1 MKTAIVTGGCSG
13 IGLGLVKH
21 LLSKQPDKDDGDDDE
36 WRVVIADLRPEAYEK
51 VSSGLDPARH
61 KFIETDV
68 ASWDSQLAMVKEAFS
83 WSGGKIDFFA
93 ANAGTAEG
101 EHLLDPTKDDLDSD
115 PTIPSMKCT
124 QVNQV
129 AVFYGLK
136 MFVHYARVTNRALKK
151 EAEARQKNGGGGGD
165 GGGGEQQRRQAG
177 KGQYNPKFVIT
188 SSCSA
193 LYPFPI
199 VVQYAATKAS
209 LVSLVRS
216 VGRNLLA
223 SDNVAVNC
231 IMPAYVDT
239 GLTPNEVTELWPREW
254 VTPLSTMNRAY
265 DELISEDGTVQQDGK
280 SDGRNNKIKAGKCV
294 ECVVDR
300 LYYRRG
306 VEFADKSQKF
316 LIEESFHPDGVWMRG
331 MMERERKGGYAG

>member
-1 MKTAIVTGGCSG
+1 MKAKSTHPLWFIRQTCVSGCSG

-21 LLSKQPDKDDGDDDE
+21 LLSKSDEE
-36 WRVVIADLRPEAYEK
+36 WRVVVADLRPEAYEK
-51 VSSGLDPARH
+51 VKSELDPARH

-68 ASWDSQLAMVKEAFS
+68 ASWDSQLSMVKEAFS
-83 WSGGKIDFFA
+83 WSGVGRIDFFA
-93 ANAGTAEG
+93 ANAGTTEG
-101 EHLLDPTKDDLDSD
+101 EHLLDPTKDDLDAD
-115 PTIPSMKCT
+115 PTMPSMRCT

-136 MFVHYARVTNRALKK
+136 MFLHYARVTNRALK
-151 EAEARQKNGGGGGD
+151 AGGAGS
-165 GGGGEQQRRQAG
+165 GEQQQV
-177 KGQYNPKFVIT
+177 KVPYNPKFVIT

-199 VVQYAATKAS
+199 AVQYAATKAS

-216 VGRNLLA
+216 IGKNLLA

-239 GLTPNEVTELWPREW
+239 GLTPSEVTALWPPEW

-265 DELISEDGTVQQDGK
+265 DELISDDGTVAQDGK
-280 SDGRNNKIKAGKCV
+280 SDGRDGSVKAGKCV

-306 VEFADKSQKF
+306 VDFADESQRF
-316 LIEESFHPDGVWMRG
+316 CIEESFRPDGVWMRG
-331 MMERERKGGYAG
+331 MMEMVRKGAYAG

>member
-1 MKTAIVTGGCSG
+1 
-13 IGLGLVKH
+13 
-21 LLSKQPDKDDGDDDE
+21 
-36 WRVVIADLRPEAYEK
+36 
-51 VSSGLDPARH
+51 
-61 KFIETDV
+61 
-68 ASWDSQLAMVKEAFS
+68 MVKDAFS
-83 WSGGKIDFFA
+83 WSGGGGGGGRIDFFA
-93 ANAGTAEG
+93 ANAGIAEG
-101 EHLLDPTKDDLDSD
+101 EHLLDPTKDDLDAD
-115 PTIPSMKCT
+115 PKKPAMHCT

-136 MFVHYARVTNRALKK
+136 MFVHYARITNRAIKK
-151 EAEARQKNGGGGGD
+151 EAAATAAGGGGG
-165 GGGGEQQRRQAG
+165 GGGQQQ
-177 KGQYNPKFVIT
+177 QQQELYNPKFVIT

-199 VVQYAATKAS
+199 VVEYAATKAS
-209 LVSLVRS
+209 LVSLVRG

-239 GLTPNEVTELWPREW
+239 GLTPNELTALWPPEW

-265 DELISEDGTVQQDGK
+265 DELISEDGRVAQDGK
-280 SDGRNNKIKAGKCV
+280 SDGRDGKVKAGKCV
-294 ECVVDR
+294 ECVIDR

-331 MMERERKGGYAG
+331 MMERARKGGYAG